1 MFSLWKQQNGPKFIQ
16 IEAVVSVELVQGML
30 LPSSGSKKYN
40 RQKHVLGSDGGH
52 VKSASNVT
60 LGMTEFVGLN

>member
-1 MFSLWKQQNGPKFIQ
+1 MVLTSYRQT
-16 IEAVVSVELVQGML
+16 VVSLELVQGTR

-40 RQKHVLGSDGGH
+40 RQKLVLDSDGGH

-60 LGMTEFVGLN
+60 LGMTEFVGLS